1 MPALAALTWAG
12 KRVVW
17 LAPPH
22 LPYAP
27 ALAAAGINLSQLVV
41 VRAPGRRD
49 ALWAAEQALRAG
61 CCHALLGWFRRAS
74 YDDLRRL
81 AVAAEGSAAWI
92 ALFRPREA
100 AAESS
105 PACLRLA
112 LETDDAPEGDLLT
125 VRILKRRG
133 LPAAAP
139 LRLAVKDLSMLWL
152 ALHFPALPPDALAPI
167 AAWACQF
174 TPRVSLEPPQEL
186 LLEVQ
191 GSLRLYGGL
200 ESLHE
205 RLPRA
210 ARARLPGE
218 HRAAPTPRA
227 ALWLSRG
234 AGEAF
239 EALPVEVTQLDVE
252 FFRSI
257 GVSTVGE
264 LLQLPRDGLAQRC
277 GAQVARALDRA
288 LGALPGAASVFRA
301 AAALF
306 RQARAAGRGEPC
318 RSAALRRPPPAGPAR
333 GLARRAAGRH
343 PRLRAGAVA

>member
-1 MPALAALTWAG
+1 MAALEEILQRQPVWLGRAPHLTAPAIPTGFQVLDSELPGGGWPSGALTEILGSQQGIGELQLVLPALAALTWAG

-61 CCHALLGWFRRAS
+61 CCHALLGWFRRAG

-112 LETDDAPEGDLLT
+112 LEYTDTPDGDALSI
-125 VRILKRRG
+125 RILKRRG

-139 LRLAVKDLSMLWL
+139 LRLTVQRPV
-152 ALHFPALPPDALAPI
+152 HALARSP
-167 AAWACQF
+167 
-174 TPRVSLEPPQEL
+174 
-186 LLEVQ
+186 
-191 GSLRLYGGL
+191 
-200 ESLHE
+200 
-205 RLPRA
+205 
-210 ARARLPGE
+210 
-218 HRAAPTPRA
+218 
-227 ALWLSRG
+227 LSR
-234 AGEAF
+234 
-239 EALPVEVTQLDVE
+239 P
-252 FFRSI
+252 
-257 GVSTVGE
+257 
-264 LLQLPRDGLAQRC
+264 
-277 GAQVARALDRA
+277 
-288 LGALPGAASVFRA
+288 
-301 AAALF
+301 
-306 RQARAAGRGEPC
+306 AAGRA
-318 RSAALRRPPPAGPAR
+318 RADR
-333 GLARRAAGRH
+333 GLGLPVHA
-343 PRLRAGAVA
+343 